1 MKNALL
7 AGAVAGLIAGILA
20 GAITY
25 FGLLMGLGGV
35 EIPLFNAFI
44 SVVLLTIFFGTIFGL
59 LYQALYRS
67 IPSEGVKK
75 GFLFGLIIWLIKDIS
90 AGTYLAV
97 VSSFYIYYLFAAA
110 NLIVVGSYQWMLYGL
125 TLGYLYKK

>member
-1 MKNALL
+1 MKNAVL
-7 AGAVAGLIAGILA
+7 AGATAGLTGGVLA

-25 FGLLMGLGGV
+25 FGLSMGLGGIKV
-35 EIPLFNAFI
+35 PLINAFVSI
-44 SVVLLTIFFGTIFGL
+44 FLLSIFFGTIFGL
-59 LYQALYRS
+59 LYQALYSS

-75 GFLFGLIIWLIKDIS
+75 GLLFGLIIWLIKDIT
-90 AGTYLAV
+90 AGAYLTFVSSMNVYYLA
-97 VSSFYIYYLFAAA
+97 AAT